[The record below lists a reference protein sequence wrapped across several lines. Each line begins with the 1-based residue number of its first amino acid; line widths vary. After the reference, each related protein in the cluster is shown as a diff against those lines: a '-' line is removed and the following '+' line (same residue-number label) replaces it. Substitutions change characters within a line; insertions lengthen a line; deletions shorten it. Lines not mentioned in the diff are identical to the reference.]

1 MTNALDLWWQHNLK
15 MTLIH
20 HVFWLSKDFYKMESG
35 WKNVWSCLLFSPT
48 FNAFQD
54 PEHSSS
60 PDTWHHGKIV
70 KIGKLSNSIFRNIKS
85 PPDVQNCQNY
95 CLSDTF
101 LNILLYRYIK
111 SPPHCCALAVRHV
124 LHFLDLSFVQLERR
138 ALCCYCCTNVYS
150 ERCDYIRNPKV
161 QLEGGPC
168 CDKRL

>member
-101 LNILLYRYIK
+101 LNILLYRYTGWFFNW
-111 SPPHCCALAVRHV
+111 PPPEFAKCWPVSNWFQKTLESQTGPPSDRKTPKCLA
-124 LHFLDLSFVQLERR
+124 
-138 ALCCYCCTNVYS
+138 
-150 ERCDYIRNPKV
+150 
-161 QLEGGPC
+161 
-168 CDKRL
+168 